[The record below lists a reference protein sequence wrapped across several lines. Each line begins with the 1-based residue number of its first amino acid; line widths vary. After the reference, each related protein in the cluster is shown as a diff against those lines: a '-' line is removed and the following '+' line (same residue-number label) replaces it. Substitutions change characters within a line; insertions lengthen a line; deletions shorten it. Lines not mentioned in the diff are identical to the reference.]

1 MKRNVIAAL
10 VCTALAV
17 PALRADVKTREKT
30 TFALEGVMGGIVR
43 TFGGKAAKE
52 GITSDV
58 ALKGDRKLSISDVG
72 GGQIIDLHEQKV
84 YTLDVKKKEY
94 KVQTFAE
101 IRAAFEKAKADAEKQ
116 AKDVKPEDKEKA
128 DQAAKQMEFEI
139 NVKKTGEKKSLAGY
153 DTEEVVV
160 TVTGHE
166 KGKSL
171 DESGGFVMTSDLWM
185 APKIAAL
192 DELGQFQLKYMRAVY
207 GESFVADMQ
216 QMAAVMAMYP
226 SFKTMATQMQTE
238 GQKMQGTPISSTVVF
253 EAVKSA
259 EQMKAADSQKDSGG
273 GGGLGG
279 MLGKKLM
286 GNRAQPT
293 QRAKVMTTTHDMLS
307 VATTVSAADVAM
319 PDGYK
324 EKK

>member
-1 MKRNVIAAL
+1 MTRNIIAAL

-30 TFALEGVMGGIVR
+30 TFALEGIMGGIVR

-58 ALKGDRKLSISDVG
+58 ALKGDRKSSISDV

-101 IRAAFEKAKADAEKQ
+101 IRAEFEKAKADAEKQ
-116 AKDVKPEDKEKA
+116 SKDVKPEDKEKA

-166 KGKSL
+166 KGKAL
-171 DESGGFVMTSDLWM
+171 EESGGFVMTSDMWM

-238 GQKMQGTPISSTVVF
+238 GQKMQGTPLSTTVVF

-293 QRAKVMTTTHDMLS
+293 QRTKVMTTTNDMLS
-307 VATTVSAADVAM
+307 VGTSVSAADVAM
-319 PDGYK
+319 PEGYK

>member
-10 VCTALAV
+10 VCAALAV

-30 TFALEGVMGGIVR
+30 TFALEGVMGGLVR

-58 ALKGDRKLSISDVG
+58 ALKGTRKSSISDVS
-72 GGQIIDLHEQKV
+72 GQIIDLSEQKV
-84 YTLDVKKKEY
+84 YTLDVRKKEY

-101 IRAAFEKAKADAEKQ
+101 IRAEFEKAKADAEKQ
-116 AKDVKPEDKEKA
+116 AKDAKPEDKA
-128 DQAAKQMEFEI
+128 QAEQPAKQMGFEFT
-139 NVKKTGEKKSLAGY
+139 VKKTGEKKSLAGY
-153 DTEEVVV
+153 DTEEAVV

-171 DESGGFVMTSDLWM
+171 EDAGGFVMTSDMWM

-192 DELGQFQLKYMRAVY
+192 DELVQFQLKYMRAVY
-207 GESFVADMQ
+207 GEAFVADMQ
-216 QMAAVMAMYP
+216 QMAAMMAMYP
-226 SFKTMATQMQTE
+226 SFKTMATHMQAE
-238 GQKMQGTPISSTVVF
+238 GQKLQGTPISTTVVF

-293 QRAKVMTTTHDMLS
+293 QRTKIMTTTHDMLS
-307 VATTVSAADVAM
+307 VQTAVTVADVEM
-319 PDGYK
+319 PMGYK

>member
-1 MKRNVIAAL
+1 MKRNVIAAVACAAL
-10 VCTALAV
+10 VV

-30 TFALEGVMGGIVR
+30 TFALEGVMGGLVR

-58 ALKGDRKLSISDVG
+58 ALKGNRKSSISDVA
-72 GGQIIDLHEQKV
+72 GQIIDLSEQKV
-84 YTLDVKKKEY
+84 YTLDVRKKEY

-101 IRAAFEKAKADAEKQ
+101 IRAEFEKARADAEKQ
-116 AKDVKPEDKEKA
+116 AKDVKPEDKEQA
-128 DQAAKQMEFEI
+128 DQAARQMDFEI

-153 DTEEVVV
+153 DTEEAVV

-166 KGKSL
+166 KGKTL
-171 DESGGFVMTSDLWM
+171 EDGGGFVMTSDMWM

-207 GESFVADMQ
+207 GEAFVADMQ
-216 QMAAVMAMYP
+216 QMASVMAMYP

-238 GQKMQGTPISSTVVF
+238 GQKLQGTALSTTVVF

-259 EQMKAADSQKDSGG
+259 EQMKAAESQKDSGG

-293 QRAKVMTTTHDMLS
+293 QRTKVMTTTHEMLS
-307 VATTVSAADVAM
+307 VATSVSAEDVAM
-319 PDGYK
+319 PAGYK

>member
-1 MKRNVIAAL
+1 MTRNVIAAL
-10 VCTALAV
+10 VCAALAV
-17 PALRADVKTREKT
+17 PALQADVKTREKT
-30 TFALEGVMGGIVR
+30 TFALEGIMGGIVR

-58 ALKGDRKLSISDVG
+58 ALKGDRKSSISDV

-94 KVQTFAE
+94 RVQTFAE
-101 IRAAFEKAKADAEKQ
+101 IRAEFEKAKADAEKQ

-128 DQAAKQMEFEI
+128 DEAAKQMEFEI
-139 NVKKTGEKKSLAGY
+139 NVKKTGEKKSVAGY

-171 DESGGFVMTSDLWM
+171 DDSGGFVMTSDMWM

-238 GQKMQGTPISSTVVF
+238 GQKMQGTPISTTVVF

-259 EQMKAADSQKDSGG
+259 EQMKQTESQKDSG

-286 GNRAQPT
+286 GNRNQPT
-293 QRAKVMTTTHDMLS
+293 QRTKVMTTTHDMLS
-307 VATTVSAADVAM
+307 VGTSVSAADVAM
-319 PDGYK
+319 PEGYK

>member
-1 MKRNVIAAL
+1 MTRNVIAGVVCAL
-10 VCTALAV
+10 LAV

-30 TFALEGVMGGIVR
+30 TFALEGIMGGIVR

-58 ALKGDRKLSISDVG
+58 ALKGDRKSSMSDVS
-72 GGQIIDLHEQKV
+72 GQIIDLQEQKI
-84 YTLDVKKKEY
+84 YTLDPKRKEY
-94 KVQTFAE
+94 RVQTFAE
-101 IRAAFEKAKADAEKQ
+101 LRAAFEKARADAEKQ
-116 AKDVKPEDKEKA
+116 AKDVKPEDKEQA
-128 DQAAKQMEFEI
+128 EEAAKQLEFEV
-139 NVKKTGEKKSLAGY
+139 NVKKTGEKKNLAGY

-166 KGKSL
+166 KGKAL
-171 DESGGFVMTSDLWM
+171 EESGGFVMTSDMWM

-192 DELGQFQLKYMRAVY
+192 DELGQFQLKFMRAVY

-216 QMAAVMAMYP
+216 QMASVLAMYP
-226 SFKTMATQMQTE
+226 SFKTMATKMQTE
-238 GQKMQGTPISSTVVF
+238 GQKVQGTAISTTLVF

-259 EQMKAADSQKDSGG
+259 EQMKQTESQKDSGG
-273 GGGLGG
+273 GGLGG
-279 MLGKKLM
+279 LLGKKLM

-293 QRAKVMTTTHDMLS
+293 QRTKVMTTTHDMLS
-307 VATTVSAADVAM
+307 VGTAVSAADVAI
-319 PDGYK
+319 PEGYK

>member
-1 MKRNVIAAL
+1 MTRNVIAAL
-10 VCTALAV
+10 VCAALAV

-30 TFALEGVMGGIVR
+30 TFALEGIMGGIVR

-58 ALKGDRKLSISDVG
+58 ALKGDRKSSISDV

-84 YTLDVKKKEY
+84 YTLDVRKKEY

-101 IRAAFEKAKADAEKQ
+101 IRAEFEKAKADAEKQ

-128 DQAAKQMEFEI
+128 DEAAKQMEFEI

-166 KGKSL
+166 KGKAL
-171 DESGGFVMTSDLWM
+171 DDSGGFVMTSDMWM

-238 GQKMQGTPISSTVVF
+238 GQKMQGTPISTTVVF

-259 EQMKAADSQKDSGG
+259 EQMKQTESQKDSG

-286 GNRAQPT
+286 GNRNQPT
-293 QRAKVMTTTHDMLS
+293 QRTKVMTTTHDMLS
-307 VATTVSAADVAM
+307 VGTSVSAADVAM
-319 PDGYK
+319 PEGYK

>member
-1 MKRNVIAAL
+1 MKRSVIAAV

-17 PALRADVKTREKT
+17 PALRADVKTRQKT
-30 TFALEGVMGGIVR
+30 TFALEGIMGGLVR

-58 ALKGDRKLSISDVG
+58 ALKGNRKLSISDLS
-72 GGQIIDLHEQKV
+72 GQIIDLSEQKV

-101 IRAAFEKAKADAEKQ
+101 IRAEFEKAKADAEKQ

-153 DTEEVVV
+153 DTEEAVV

-166 KGKSL
+166 KGKTL
-171 DESGGFVMTSDLWM
+171 EDGGGFVMTSDMWM

-207 GESFVADMQ
+207 GEAFVADMQ
-216 QMAAVMAMYP
+216 QMASVMAMYP

-238 GQKMQGTPISSTVVF
+238 GQKLQGTPVSTTIVF

-259 EQMKAADSQKDSGG
+259 EQMKASDSQKDSGG

-286 GNRAQPT
+286 GNRAQPA
-293 QRAKVMTTTHDMLS
+293 QRTKVMTTTNDMLS
-307 VATTVSAADVAM
+307 VATSVSAADVAM

>member
-10 VCTALAV
+10 VCAALAV
-17 PALRADVKTREKT
+17 PAVRADVKTREKT
-30 TFALEGVMGGIVR
+30 TFALEGIMGGIVR

-58 ALKGDRKLSISDVG
+58 ALKGDRKSSISDVG
-72 GGQIIDLHEQKV
+72 GQIIDLREQKV

-101 IRAAFEKAKADAEKQ
+101 IRAEFEKAKADAEKQ
-116 AKDVKPEDKEKA
+116 AKDAKPEDKEKA

-166 KGKSL
+166 KGKAL
-171 DESGGFVMTSDLWM
+171 EESGGFVMTSDMWM

-238 GQKMQGTPISSTVVF
+238 GQKMQGTPLSTTVVF

-293 QRAKVMTTTHDMLS
+293 QRTKVMTTTNDMLS
-307 VATTVSAADVAM
+307 VATSVSAADVAM
-319 PDGYK
+319 PEGYK

>member
-58 ALKGDRKLSISDVG
+58 ALKGDRKSSISDIA
-72 GGQIIDLHEQKV
+72 GQIIDLHEQKV

-101 IRAAFEKAKADAEKQ
+101 LRAEFEKAKADAEKQ

-128 DQAAKQMEFEI
+128 DQAARQMEFEI

-166 KGKSL
+166 KGKAL
-171 DESGGFVMTSDLWM
+171 EENGGFVMTSDMWM

-192 DELGQFQLKYMRAVY
+192 DELGQFQLRYMRAVY

-238 GQKMQGTPISSTVVF
+238 GQKMQGTPLSTTVVF

-293 QRAKVMTTTHDMLS
+293 QRAKIMTTTHDMLS
-307 VATTVSAADVAM
+307 VATSVSATDVAM
-319 PDGYK
+319 PEGYK